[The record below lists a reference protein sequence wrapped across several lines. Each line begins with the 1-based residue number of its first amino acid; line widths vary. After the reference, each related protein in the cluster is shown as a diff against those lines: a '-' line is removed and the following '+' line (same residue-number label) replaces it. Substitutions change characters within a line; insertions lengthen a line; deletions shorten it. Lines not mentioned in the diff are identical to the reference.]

1 MAEPKKDKF
10 VFKTVAEEE
19 KFSKLAVY
27 ILSGWT
33 IGTVRTRIFK
43 IYVGS
48 TTTGSKVRQYG
59 KGKEKL
65 KNVANLKRTDLHRFS
80 KKDWLPSEYLKL
92 NPEKKL
98 FTTAALR
105 LSETHTIEATEEWRR
120 EHLDI
125 KIELVNIRKPHAGCS
140 KCRYTACPECC
151 GVKLPTELP
160 SIGKKAKKFLDAF
173 FRLLTCN

>member
-59 KGKEKL
+59 KAKEKL

-125 KIELVNIRKPHAGCS
+125 KIELVNIHMKAHAGCS
-140 KCRYTACPECC
+140 KCRYTGCTKCC
-151 GVKLPTELP
+151 GVKLPTKLP
-160 SIGKKAKKFLDAF
+160 SMFKKTKKFLDGG
-173 FRLLTCN
+173 TNMG

>member
-1 MAEPKKDKF
+1 MAKPKKEF
-10 VFKTVAEEE
+10 VFLKVAEEE
-19 KFSKLAVY
+19 KFSKIAVY

-33 IGTVRTRIFK
+33 IGTDGTRNRF

-48 TTTGSKVRQYG
+48 TTTGSRGGRYG
-59 KGKEKL
+59 KTQIKLL

-92 NPEKKL
+92 NPDKKL
-98 FTTAALR
+98 FTTLALR
-105 LSETHTIEATEEWRR
+105 VFETHTIEATEEFRR

-160 SIGKKAKKFLDAF
+160 SIRKKAKKFLDEEVDH
-173 FRLLTCN
+173 